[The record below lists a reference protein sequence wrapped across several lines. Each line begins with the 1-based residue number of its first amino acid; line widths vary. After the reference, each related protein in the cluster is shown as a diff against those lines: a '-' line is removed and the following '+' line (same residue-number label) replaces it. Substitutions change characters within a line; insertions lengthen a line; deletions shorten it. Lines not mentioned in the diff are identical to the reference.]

1 MDDQPLVTIA
11 INNYNYGQFL
21 DAAIDSALSQTY
33 SPIEIVVVD
42 DGSTDN
48 SREIIASY
56 QDQIVPILKENGG
69 QASAFNAGLAASRGQ
84 VICLLDADD
93 LFLPQKVAEIV
104 KVFEQ
109 QPEVGWCFHPLKLV
123 DTKTGELIRISPGID
138 SQICDFR
145 QQSQQGNIA
154 GPIPATSGLCFRR
167 SLLEQILPMPEI
179 IRITSDNYVK
189 FLALALSK
197 GYFLNQPLV
206 IQNIHGDNAFSQ
218 RPEKQRVKIDVA
230 ILTAYCLRKHWSS
243 VARQRA
249 NKIFAKG
256 LGEAWKLQDMSAQAQ
271 QVKGQYLATVSPL
284 EGLEIS
290 LRAFY
295 HRLKPQHIKL

>member
-21 DAAIDSALSQTY
+21 GSAIDSALSQTY
-33 SPIEIVVVD
+33 APIEIVVVD

-84 VICLLDADD
+84 IICLLDADD
-93 LFLPQKVAEIV
+93 VFLPHKVAEIV

-109 QPEVGWCFHPLKLV
+109 QPEVGWCFHRLKLV

-145 QQSQQGNIA
+145 QQSQKGNIV
-154 GPIPATSGLCFRR
+154 GPTPATSGLCFRR

-189 FLALALSK
+189 FLAMALSK

-230 ILTAYCLRKHWSS
+230 ILTAYCLRAHWST
-243 VARQRA
+243 VAKQRA

-256 LGEAWKLQDMSAQAQ
+256 LGQAWKLKDMSVQAQ
-271 QVKGQYLATVSPL
+271 QAKGKYLATVSPL
-284 EGLEIS
+284 EGFEIA
-290 LRAFY
+290 LRACY
-295 HRLKPQHIKL
+295 HRLKPQQIKL